1 MANKKG
7 LVSFTL
13 QLPREVNEAIKR
25 EAAREYISKGQL
37 IRDLVKKEYARILK
51 REEKEIEN

>member
-1 MANKKG
+1 MIKKKA

-13 QLPREVNEAIKR
+13 KLPREVNEALKR

-37 IRDLVKKEYARILK
+37 IRELIKKEYTRIIK
-51 REEKEIEN
+51 REEKENEN

>member
-1 MANKKG
+1 MGNKRG

-13 QLPREVNEAIKR
+13 QLPKEVNEAIKR

-51 REEKEIEN
+51 REERENEN